1 MNNRGRGAA
10 VVVGLPQTD
19 GSTPSA
25 KQAFAATGGNVTL
38 ITLNSEGMPGK
49 PLKLRRFIMSYE

>member
-38 ITLNSEGMPGK
+38 ITLNSEGMPGN
-49 PLKLRRFIMSYE
+49 S